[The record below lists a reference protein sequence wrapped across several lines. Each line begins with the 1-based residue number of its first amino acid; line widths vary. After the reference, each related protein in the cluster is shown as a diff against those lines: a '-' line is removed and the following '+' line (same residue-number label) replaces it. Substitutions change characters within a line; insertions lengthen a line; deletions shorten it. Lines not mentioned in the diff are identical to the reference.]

1 MQKEYGVTCISGN
14 FGAGKTFWT
23 FLNLFALDKDEYFII
38 ANVPYSCVDIFFS
51 TTDELV
57 NVLKVLDYYVQETNW
72 DLQLLY
78 KSQPITKKIIFVLDE
93 SQNEMWAREALTKAN
108 LIKEFKPTLTQC
120 RKRRIKMFFIT
131 QRLTQIDIYI
141 RRLSDFVLEYRK
153 RRFFGA
159 FRTTRSLYENIGD
172 VAQIETDDSV
182 RYIDWEAYQTFKE
195 RALMYSDVFR
205 HHTRG
210 IRNLVYCFYPIYQKI
225 AKEKHLSLY
234 VVGYEDPNTDEVD
247 LDILQKGLVRSESTI
262 FKFNQKQ
269 EKKAIKKA
277 KLEKIKNWFRNIKT
291 KWELRNLKKD
301 TDYYKEELIEDLH
314 LWLEENGS
322 NSWKQVMG
330 DRESLDQWK
339 SNLLLPKGLSAYN
352 SGDTTYITYLNSWF
366 DNIFYS
372 ESYLKSFKKAQTEIW
387 LYLVTFFSILFVGY
401 FIKSF
406 LFTLF
411 HRKWAKQ

>member
-210 IRNLVYCFYPIYQKI
+210 IRNLVYCFDPIYQKI

-234 VVGYEDPNTDEVD
+234 VVGYEDPNTDEFD

-330 DRESLDQWK
+330 DRESLDQSKWGVE
-339 SNLLLPKGLSAYN
+339 LIHLPHNVRNRVDRMKIKF
-352 SGDTTYITYLNSWF
+352 ITP
-366 DNIFYS
+366 
-372 ESYLKSFKKAQTEIW
+372 KRT
-387 LYLVTFFSILFVGY
+387 
-401 FIKSF
+401 
-406 LFTLF
+406 
-411 HRKWAKQ
+411 

>member
-1 MQKEYGVTCISGN
+1 MNRKDKIIFRIWLENRLMQKEYGVTCISGN

-210 IRNLVYCFYPIYQKI
+210 IRNLVYYFDPIYQKI

-234 VVGYEDPNTDEVD
+234 VVGYEDPNTDEFD

-330 DRESLDQWK
+330 DRESLDQSKWGVE
-339 SNLLLPKGLSAYN
+339 LIHLPHNVRNRVDRMKIKF
-352 SGDTTYITYLNSWF
+352 ITP
-366 DNIFYS
+366 
-372 ESYLKSFKKAQTEIW
+372 KRT
-387 LYLVTFFSILFVGY
+387 
-401 FIKSF
+401 
-406 LFTLF
+406 
-411 HRKWAKQ
+411 

>member
-1 MQKEYGVTCISGN
+1 MNRKDKIIFRIWLENRLMQKEYGVTCISGN

-210 IRNLVYCFYPIYQKI
+210 IRNLVYYFDPIYQEI

-234 VVGYEDPNTDEVD
+234 VVGYEDPNTDEFD

-330 DRESLDQWK
+330 DRESLDQSKWGVE
-339 SNLLLPKGLSAYN
+339 LIHLPHNVRNRVDRMKIKF
-352 SGDTTYITYLNSWF
+352 ITP
-366 DNIFYS
+366 
-372 ESYLKSFKKAQTEIW
+372 KRT
-387 LYLVTFFSILFVGY
+387 
-401 FIKSF
+401 
-406 LFTLF
+406 
-411 HRKWAKQ
+411 

>member
-1 MQKEYGVTCISGN
+1 MNRKDKIIFRIWLENRLMQKEYGVTCISGN

-78 KSQPITKKIIFVLDE
+78 KNQPITKKIIFVLDE

-205 HHTRG
+205 HNTTL
-210 IRNLVYCFYPIYQKI
+210 IRNLVYYFDPIYQKI
-225 AKEKHLSLY
+225 AKEKYLSLY
-234 VVGYEDPNTDEVD
+234 VVGYEDPNTDEFD

-277 KLEKIKNWFRNIKT
+277 KLEKIKNWFRDIKT

-330 DRESLDQWK
+330 DRESLDQSKWGVE
-339 SNLLLPKGLSAYN
+339 LIHLPHNVRNRVDRMKIKF
-352 SGDTTYITYLNSWF
+352 ITP
-366 DNIFYS
+366 
-372 ESYLKSFKKAQTEIW
+372 KRT
-387 LYLVTFFSILFVGY
+387 
-401 FIKSF
+401 
-406 LFTLF
+406 
-411 HRKWAKQ
+411 

>member
-1 MQKEYGVTCISGN
+1 MNRKDKIIFRIWLENRLMQKEYGVTCISGN

-78 KSQPITKKIIFVLDE
+78 KNQPITKKIIFVLDE

-210 IRNLVYCFYPIYQKI
+210 IRNLVYYFDPIYQKI

-234 VVGYEDPNTDEVD
+234 VVGYEDPNTDEFD

-330 DRESLDQWK
+330 DRESLDQSKWGVE
-339 SNLLLPKGLSAYN
+339 LIHLPHNVRNRVDRMKIKF
-352 SGDTTYITYLNSWF
+352 ITP
-366 DNIFYS
+366 
-372 ESYLKSFKKAQTEIW
+372 KRT
-387 LYLVTFFSILFVGY
+387 
-401 FIKSF
+401 
-406 LFTLF
+406 
-411 HRKWAKQ
+411 

>member
-57 NVLKVLDYYVQETNW
+57 NVLKVLDAYVQETNW
-72 DLQLLY
+72 NLELLY
-78 KSQPITKKIIFVLDE
+78 KNQPITKKIIFVLDE

-210 IRNLVYCFYPIYQKI
+210 IRNLVYYFDPIYQKI

-234 VVGYEDPNTDEVD
+234 VVGYEDPNTDEFD

-330 DRESLDQWK
+330 DRESFEQSKWGVELIH
-339 SNLLLPKGLSAYN
+339 LPHNVRNRVDRMKIKF
-352 SGDTTYITYLNSWF
+352 ITP
-366 DNIFYS
+366 
-372 ESYLKSFKKAQTEIW
+372 KRT
-387 LYLVTFFSILFVGY
+387 
-401 FIKSF
+401 
-406 LFTLF
+406 
-411 HRKWAKQ
+411 

>member
-1 MQKEYGVTCISGN
+1 MNRKDKIIFRIWLENRLMQKEYGVTCISGN

-23 FLNLFALDKDEYFII
+23 FLDLFALDKDEYFII

-78 KSQPITKKIIFVLDE
+78 KNQPITKKIIFVLDE

-210 IRNLVYCFYPIYQKI
+210 IRNLVYYFDPIYQKI

-234 VVGYEDPNTDEVD
+234 VVGYEDPNTDEFD

-330 DRESLDQWK
+330 DRESLDQSKWGVE
-339 SNLLLPKGLSAYN
+339 LIHLPHNVRNRVDRMKIKF
-352 SGDTTYITYLNSWF
+352 ITP
-366 DNIFYS
+366 
-372 ESYLKSFKKAQTEIW
+372 KRT
-387 LYLVTFFSILFVGY
+387 
-401 FIKSF
+401 
-406 LFTLF
+406 
-411 HRKWAKQ
+411 